1 MGEFQITINN
11 LSGKK
16 QLVTVQPKMTIR
28 QLKDLVSNNP
38 QFSGHMLS
46 FAKSNLS
53 DLDKSL
59 EEYKI
64 GPLANIYVLSI
75 LLGGI

>member
-1 MGEFQITINN
+1 MGEFQVNITN
-11 LSGKK
+11 LNGRK
-16 QLVTVQPKMTIR
+16 QIVTVQPKMTVR

-46 FAKSNLS
+46 FGKSNLS